1 MLIKEVFL
9 YRMKHIKEAIVV
21 IMVCLVMSLPM
32 PVYADSLQ
40 EVLRAQSG
48 IESTQEENHGLLVS
62 LVEIFQERTDE
73 KLAEIQAEVQRAAE
87 EAERAR
93 IREERI
99 KRAQPIEDA
108 TYTVPTAGG
117 GWCAA
122 WVSQV
127 YQAAGFGYPS
137 GNACDM
143 YWNYCTSSNREEI
156 IPGMIIA
163 VPSHTGTYLGG
174 IYGHVGVIVSHDGQY
189 WVRQNVGPITEVS
202 LDEWI
207 AEYGDTYEPRWGF
220 AADLGV

>member
-1 MLIKEVFL
+1 
-9 YRMKHIKEAIVV
+9 MKHIKEAIVI
-21 IMVCLVMSLPM
+21 IMVCLVISLPM

-48 IESTQEENHGLLVS
+48 IEFTEEENHSPLAS
-62 LVEIFQERTDE
+62 FIDIFQERTEE
-73 KLAEIQAEVQRAAE
+73 KLAEIQAEAQRAAE
-87 EAERAR
+87 AAERAR

-99 KRAQPIEDA
+99 ERAQPIEDA

-122 WVSQV
+122 WVSRV
-127 YQAAGFGYPS
+127 YQAAGFGYPG

-143 YWNYCTSSNREEI
+143 YWNYCTSSNRDEI

-163 VPSHTGTYLGG
+163 VPSHTGTSAGRRWGHIG
-174 IYGHVGVIVSHDGQY
+174 IIVAHDGQY
-189 WVRQNVGPITEVS
+189 YVRHSSGSVKECT

-207 AEYGDTYEPRWGF
+207 ETYGITYEPRWGF
-220 AADLGV
+220 AANI

>member
-1 MLIKEVFL
+1 
-9 YRMKHIKEAIVV
+9 MKHIKEAIVV

-48 IESTQEENHGLLVS
+48 IEFTQEESHSQLAS
-62 LVEIFQERTDE
+62 FVEIFQERTEE
-73 KLAEIQAEVQRAAE
+73 KLAEIQAEIQQAAE
-87 EAERAR
+87 EAEQVR

-99 KRAQPIEDA
+99 QRAQPIEDA

-127 YQAAGFGYPS
+127 YQVAGFGYPG

-143 YWNYCTSSNREEI
+143 YWKYCSSYNRDDI
-156 IPGMIIA
+156 IAGMIIA

-174 IYGHVGVIVSHDGQY
+174 RYGHVGIIVAHDGQY
-189 WVRQNVGPITEVS
+189 WVRHNVGPIEEVT

-207 AEYGDTYEPRWGF
+207 AEYGTTYEPKWGF
-220 AADLGV
+220 AAQI

>member
-9 YRMKHIKEAIVV
+9 YRMRHIKEAIVV
-21 IMVCLVMSLPM
+21 IMVCLVISLPM

-48 IESTQEENHGLLVS
+48 IEVIQEENHSQLVS
-62 LVEIFQERTDE
+62 FVEISQERTEE
-73 KLAEIQAEVQRAAE
+73 KLAKIQAEVQRAAK

-99 KRAQPIEDA
+99 ERAQPIEDA

-127 YQAAGFGYPS
+127 YQSAGFGYPG

-143 YWNYCTSSNREEI
+143 YYKYCTYNDISQARS
-156 IPGMIIA
+156 GMIIA
-163 VPSHTGTYLGG
+163 VATHPHSSAGSR
-174 IYGHVGVIVSHDGQY
+174 YGHCGILLERNGEIWVRHNTGVIEETRLQDWIDYYG
-189 WVRQNVGPITEVS
+189 ITCTPK
-202 LDEWI
+202 W
-207 AEYGDTYEPRWGF
+207 GWGF
-220 AADLGV
+220 GN

>member
-9 YRMKHIKEAIVV
+9 YRMKHIKEV
-21 IMVCLVMSLPM
+21 IMVIIVCLVISLPM

-48 IESTQEENHGLLVS
+48 IEFTQEENHNLLVS
-62 LVEIFQERTDE
+62 FVEISQERTEE
-73 KLAEIQAEVQRAAE
+73 KLAEIQAEVQKAAE

-122 WVSQV
+122 WVSRV
-127 YQAAGFGYPS
+127 YQTAGFGYPG

-143 YWNYCTSSNREEI
+143 YWNYCTSSNREDI

-163 VPSHTGTYLGG
+163 VPSHTGTYLGS
-174 IYGHVGVIVSHDGQY
+174 IYGHVGIIVTHDGQY

-220 AADLGV
+220 AAQI

>member
-48 IESTQEENHGLLVS
+48 IEFTQEENHSQLAS
-62 LVEIFQERTDE
+62 FVEIFQERTDE
-73 KLAEIQAEVQRAAE
+73 KLAEIQAEVQRVAE
-87 EAERAR
+87 EAERTR
-93 IREERI
+93 IRKERI

-117 GWCAA
+117 GLCAA

-127 YQAAGFGYPS
+127 YQAAGFGYPG

-143 YWNYCTSSNREEI
+143 YWNYCTSSNREDI

-163 VPSHTGTYLGG
+163 VPSHTRTYLGG
-174 IYGHVGVIVSHDGQY
+174 IYGHCGIIIAHDEQY

-220 AADLGV
+220 AAQI